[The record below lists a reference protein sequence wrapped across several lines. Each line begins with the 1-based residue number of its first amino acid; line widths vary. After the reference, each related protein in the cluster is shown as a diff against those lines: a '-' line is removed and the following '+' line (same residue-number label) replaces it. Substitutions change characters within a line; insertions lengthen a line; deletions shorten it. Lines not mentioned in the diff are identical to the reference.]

1 MLQYVAGNHF
11 NESGLFSMKIGF
23 LACEGTLPGSPRRR
37 ADAHEHDLQVSAI
50 EPALAARGHELAVI
64 DWRAPLSEFDGIPLI
79 LLGTV
84 WDYQDNEEDFLA
96 KLDALEAAGLV
107 ICNSS
112 ETLRWNIDKRYL
124 AEIAELGAATIPT
137 LWVENPTASDI
148 THAFDHFNTASVV
161 VKRQVGAGAEGQ
173 SIFHRKDALDPQWA
187 MHRAAMIQPFQP
199 AIQSEGEY
207 SFVFIDGE
215 FSHCTLKRAASGDY
229 RIQSL
234 YGGTELKVDPTR
246 DDRKSAT
253 RIVDLL
259 PLPTPLYARIDMVRG
274 EDDQL
279 LLMEAELIE
288 PYLYPEQGLELGP
301 RIAAGIERRLKLK

>member
-1 MLQYVAGNHF
+1 MLQYVEGNHF
-11 NESGLFSMKIGF
+11 NESGISPMKIGF
-23 LACEGTLPGSPRRR
+23 LACAGTIPGSPRRR
-37 ADAHEHDLQVSAI
+37 ADAHEHDLQVDAL
-50 EPALAARGHELAVI
+50 EPALAAHGHELVVI
-64 DWRAPLSEFDGIPLI
+64 DWRAPLAEFDGIPLI

-84 WDYQDNEEDFLA
+84 WDYQDNEADFLA
-96 KLDALEAAGLV
+96 KLDALEAAGID

-124 AEIAELGAATIPT
+124 AELADMGAATIPT
-137 LWVENPTASDI
+137 LWVENPMASDI
-148 THAFDHFNTASVV
+148 SRAFDHFKTASVV

-173 SIFHRKDALDPQWA
+173 SIFHQKDALDPQWA

-215 FSHCTLKRAASGDY
+215 FSHSTLKRAASGDY

-234 YGGTELKVDPTR
+234 YGGTELKVDPTQ
-246 DDRKSAT
+246 DDRNSAG

-259 PLPTPLYARIDMVRG
+259 PLPTPLYARIDMVR
-274 EDDQL
+274 DDDGQL

-288 PYLYPEQGLELGP
+288 PYLYPEQGPELGP
-301 RIAAGIERRLKLK
+301 RIAAGIERRLKMK

>member
-1 MLQYVAGNHF
+1 MGLVSQST
-11 NESGLFSMKIGF
+11 ESEKAPMKIGF
-23 LACEGTLPGSPRRR
+23 LACEGTIPGSPRRR
-37 ADAHEHDLQVSAI
+37 ADAHEHDLQVDAI

-64 DWRAPLSEFDGIPLI
+64 DWRAPMQEFNDIPLL

-84 WDYQDNEEDFLA
+84 WDYQDNEEEFLA
-96 KLDALEAAGLV
+96 KLDALESQGIA
-107 ICNSS
+107 ICNSP

-124 AEIAELGAATIPT
+124 ADLAELGAATIPT
-137 LWVENPTASDI
+137 NWVEEPRAGDI
-148 THAFDHFNTASVV
+148 ANAFEQFDTDSLV

-173 SIFHRKDALDPQWA
+173 SIFHRADALDPHWA
-187 MHRAAMIQPFQP
+187 MTRPALIQPFQP

-207 SFVFIDGE
+207 SFIFIDGNY
-215 FSHCTLKRAASGDY
+215 SHCTLKRAASGDY

-234 YGGTELKVDPTR
+234 YGGTELKVVPAAPD
-246 DDRKSAT
+246 KASASL
-253 RIVDLL
+253 IVELL

-274 EDDQL
+274 NDGQL

-301 RIAAGIERRLKLK
+301 RLAAGIEKRLAGI